1 RASLV
6 PPGELRGIGTRRL
19 RVRRAAGV
27 VAAVALVAGTVVG
40 AEAWLR
46 PAGRHPAPAVSPAVT
61 ASPAP
66 TPSASAD
73 PPPGAQGDGC
83 PAASVGDV
91 PDAAF
96 VQPSDDG
103 TAADGGFACTASEIP
118 PGMEVLPGPC
128 ASNPHPSD
136 GQILRRRSLPLI

>member
-1 RASLV
+1 MSTDPATLFDTLRSDAGRASLV

-61 ASPAP
+61 ARPAP

-73 PPPGAQGDGC
+73 PPPGAQGGRW
-83 PAASVGDV
+83 PAAPVRGG
-91 PDAAF
+91 PGAA
-96 VQPSDDG
+96 S
-103 TAADGGFACTASEIP
+103 
-118 PGMEVLPGPC
+118 
-128 ASNPHPSD
+128 
-136 GQILRRRSLPLI
+136 GQ